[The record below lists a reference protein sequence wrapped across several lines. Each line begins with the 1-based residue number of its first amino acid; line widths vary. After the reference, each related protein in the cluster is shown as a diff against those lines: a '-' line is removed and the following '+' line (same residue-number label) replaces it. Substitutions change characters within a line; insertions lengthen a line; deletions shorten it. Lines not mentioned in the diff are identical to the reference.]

1 MTWLELRDRTF
12 QLSVKDRW
20 RLLWAIVRSL
30 LWPTSLPK
38 SPLSATGIDQKPPKS
53 PTDLSEY
60 RGVISLPEDPSVYQ
74 QRIRDE
80 WTGS

>member
-1 MTWLELRDRTF
+1 MTWLELRDQTF

-30 LWPTSLPK
+30 IWSSSLPK
-38 SPLSATGIDQKPPKS
+38 VTLSATEIDQKPPK
-53 PTDLSEY
+53 PATDLSQY
-60 RGVISLPEDPSVYQ
+60 RGVISLSEDPLIYQ

-80 WTGS
+80 WTES